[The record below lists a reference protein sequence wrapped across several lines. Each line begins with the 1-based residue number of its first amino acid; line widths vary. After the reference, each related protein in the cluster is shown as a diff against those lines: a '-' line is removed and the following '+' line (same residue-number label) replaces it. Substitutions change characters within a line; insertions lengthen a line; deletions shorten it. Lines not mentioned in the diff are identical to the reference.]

1 MQNKAE
7 TETHNALLNFSMW
20 GNPWIK
26 SILWHCVCVS
36 LHWYLSAQKATQP
49 MQTCLSAVLHKS
61 NSMQL
66 ALKQERG
73 SNRRV
78 HNNRFVLMRI

>member
-36 LHWYLSAQKATQP
+36 LHWYLSAQKAT
-49 MQTCLSAVLHKS
+49 
-61 NSMQL
+61 
-66 ALKQERG
+66 
-73 SNRRV
+73 
-78 HNNRFVLMRI
+78 